1 MNQPYV
7 EALEERRLFSLI
19 LFPPGRGIDGVNLP
33 RTGGIAVQSGSLLT
47 VVLDNK
53 VGQHGLD
60 TVTVVDD
67 GKGDIQVNWDG
78 GPVHS
83 FSGVSQIVID
93 SMPTQ
98 TEQVTLQ
105 LNGPLTV
112 PLGVQLNLSGINN
125 TVTEQVGDNGTP
137 PAGLDVS
144 IDTLRNNGTTVVNV
158 TP

>member
-1 MNQPYV
+1 MKQPYV
-7 EALEERRLFSLI
+7 EVLEGRRLFSLI
-19 LFPPGRGIDGVNLP
+19 LFPPGRGIDGVSLL
-33 RTGGIAVQSGSLLT
+33 RTSGVAVQSGSLLT
-47 VVLDNK
+47 VVLEHK
-53 VGQHGLD
+53 VGQPGLD
-60 TVTVVDD
+60 TVKVVDD

-83 FSGVSQIVID
+83 FSGVGQIVID

-105 LNGPLTV
+105 LNGPLVV
-112 PLGVQLNLSGINN
+112 PLGVQLNLTGKNN
-125 TVTEQVGDNGTP
+125 TVTEEVGDNGAS

-144 IDTLRNNGTTVVNV
+144 IDTLRHNGTTVVNV